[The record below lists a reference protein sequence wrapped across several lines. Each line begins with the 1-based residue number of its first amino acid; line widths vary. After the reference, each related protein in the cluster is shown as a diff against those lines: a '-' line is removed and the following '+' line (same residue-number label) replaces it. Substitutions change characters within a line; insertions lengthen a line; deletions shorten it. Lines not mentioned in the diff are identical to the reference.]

1 MPVDMLM
8 MSLDFYAP
16 AFAVFLFYP
25 ILSAIDQLLVP
36 SDWLRRRDSRAGS
49 TSETVWGRSGRLPML
64 ATALAVI
71 PVVVRAYQIDPM
83 ALSTL
88 RWVLFTAC
96 PIIIATISV
105 AVVIAAVLLP
115 RHLAALRRG

>member
-1 MPVDMLM
+1 
-8 MSLDFYAP
+8 
-16 AFAVFLFYP
+16 
-25 ILSAIDQLLVP
+25 
-36 SDWLRRRDSRAGS
+36 
-49 TSETVWGRSGRLPML
+49 ML